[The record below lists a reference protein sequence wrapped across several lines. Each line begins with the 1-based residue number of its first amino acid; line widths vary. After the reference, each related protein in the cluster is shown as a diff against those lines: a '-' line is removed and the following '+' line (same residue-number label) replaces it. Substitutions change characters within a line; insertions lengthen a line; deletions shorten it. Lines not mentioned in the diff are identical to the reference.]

1 MNLEEEL
8 VTLVL
13 TKQIVAETIEGTLSI
28 VYDPNQTVFLH
39 FRLPLVL

>member
-8 VTLVL
+8 ETGAK
-13 TKQIVAETIEGTLSI
+13 TKQIVAETIAGTLSI